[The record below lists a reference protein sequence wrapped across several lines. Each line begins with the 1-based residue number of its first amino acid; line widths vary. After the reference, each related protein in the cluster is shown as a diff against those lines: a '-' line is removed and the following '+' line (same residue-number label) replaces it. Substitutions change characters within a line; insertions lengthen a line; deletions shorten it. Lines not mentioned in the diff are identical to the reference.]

1 MLEFIN
7 CILNLLKIDCFIL
20 NKSIK
25 ITKFII
31 SFKNLLLDLS
41 FMNLNNKLKIINII
55 FHKYIFMEYDIYLFW
70 SIFKVIF
77 IHILFRIIVKLTILI
92 FTNDWYSYLKYIFL
106 VKYYYYLFNKK
117 LLSFR
122 LIVNVDFIIPLY
134 LLWFNEMFDYIITF
148 IKNYNIDIYF
158 NIIIK
163 YILIMLISWS
173 LCIVILIIDLDLN
186 KYLHKNILRILIL
199 FLKYPKWRTISHLL
213 FYIIISLG
221 LMWTVIFMN
230 SWMYYWIFIRKSK
243 RMLKIIIKSWIKNYY
258 FEILSFNYNFY
269 INFYIFLIQN
279 IKIIIKPWYF
289 ISEIFIKYISYI
301 ILFIQIQIKIF
312 NLIKLNKIFLY
323 SWGNAV
329 KLNCCKYIVVGQ
341 QLMEVLVVDRYQQL
355 IPPLFKELNIEKN
368 KELIPPL
375 FKELFSKD
383 YDVIINNNEL
393 ITNNYYLLIPD
404 IYLLF
409 IIISLFIYILL
420 GENKKIDLNQLKWI
434 IIINLITISYY
445 YYINVN
451 LIAYLDLYI
460 IIFNPLIS
468 LIKLIM
474 LILIIILLLL
484 NKNNEEIKID
494 IIFIM
499 LISLIG
505 AFIMISSKNIMIML
519 IGLEILTLSL
529 YILVSS
535 KKNSN
540 KVIEAG
546 LKYYI
551 YGALASILILIG
563 TVMIYSEV
571 GSLEYNSI
579 FIIILMSSEK
589 NFLGYI
595 TVLIGFLYK
604 MALFP
609 YYWWFDDILSGSS
622 NIITF
627 FLALIPKLPLVY
639 LIYEWYILFLYIYQ
653 FEIIYYMS
661 IITIIWTA
669 ILTLYQTKIKKLLA
683 YSSILHSSMVLLTIS
698 IESGYIWTN
707 IAISLLYLFTYI
719 STTLGLILI
728 LILIKKTNITEL
740 KWDKGI
746 NVTIRLF
753 ISLILITLAGIPPF
767 ICFYLKL
774 LTFYLL
780 AQNGHY
786 YVLITLLLLTSISL
800 IYYIR
805 LIRLIFFNIEEDK
818 QLLWQEKWDSIIIQI
833 LILSIIMNITFLI
846 WGIPIYI
853 KLITLS
859 YISLS

>member
-1 MLEFIN
+1 
-7 CILNLLKIDCFIL
+7 
-20 NKSIK
+20 
-25 ITKFII
+25 
-31 SFKNLLLDLS
+31 
-41 FMNLNNKLKIINII
+41 
-55 FHKYIFMEYDIYLFW
+55 
-70 SIFKVIF
+70 
-77 IHILFRIIVKLTILI
+77 
-92 FTNDWYSYLKYIFL
+92 
-106 VKYYYYLFNKK
+106 
-117 LLSFR
+117 
-122 LIVNVDFIIPLY
+122 
-134 LLWFNEMFDYIITF
+134 
-148 IKNYNIDIYF
+148 
-158 NIIIK
+158 
-163 YILIMLISWS
+163 
-173 LCIVILIIDLDLN
+173 
-186 KYLHKNILRILIL
+186 
-199 FLKYPKWRTISHLL
+199 
-213 FYIIISLG
+213 
-221 LMWTVIFMN
+221 
-230 SWMYYWIFIRKSK
+230 
-243 RMLKIIIKSWIKNYY
+243 
-258 FEILSFNYNFY
+258 
-269 INFYIFLIQN
+269 
-279 IKIIIKPWYF
+279 
-289 ISEIFIKYISYI
+289 
-301 ILFIQIQIKIF
+301 
-312 NLIKLNKIFLY
+312 
-323 SWGNAV
+323 
-329 KLNCCKYIVVGQ
+329 
-341 QLMEVLVVDRYQQL
+341 
-355 IPPLFKELNIEKN
+355 
-368 KELIPPL
+368 
-375 FKELFSKD
+375 
-383 YDVIINNNEL
+383 
-393 ITNNYYLLIPD
+393 
-404 IYLLF
+404 
-409 IIISLFIYILL
+409 
-420 GENKKIDLNQLKWI
+420 
-434 IIINLITISYY
+434 
-445 YYINVN
+445 
-451 LIAYLDLYI
+451 
-460 IIFNPLIS
+460 
-468 LIKLIM
+468 
-474 LILIIILLLL
+474 
-484 NKNNEEIKID
+484 
-494 IIFIM
+494 
-499 LISLIG
+499 
-505 AFIMISSKNIMIML
+505 
-519 IGLEILTLSL
+519 
-529 YILVSS
+529 
-535 KKNSN
+535 
-540 KVIEAG
+540 
-546 LKYYI
+546 
-551 YGALASILILIG
+551 
-563 TVMIYSEV
+563 
-571 GSLEYNSI
+571 
-579 FIIILMSSEK
+579 MSSEK